1 MKCSIKKFLLLLTLL
16 AYGLGISLIGIL
28 LSNGVVIL
36 PLAEDSKE
44 FILIILSSIVAYDVA
59 VIAFVPGLAGQHLD
73 FLQQKFGFIKNNPPE
88 LIRNISQGI
97 QDILGFHVI
106 SLGLSLIGLLLYACI
121 LPDAIHSFVLVLFV
135 LFFIFRLH
143 EIYEFTRKQEELKD
157 SNLLNNQIS
166 KLIESFELAKENNRL
181 LD

>member
-1 MKCSIKKFLLLLTLL
+1 MCSIKKFLLFTLL
-16 AYGLGISLIGIL
+16 ALGISLIGIL
-28 LSNGVVIL
+28 LSNGAVTL
-36 PLAEDSKE
+36 PLGEDSKE
-44 FILIILSSIVAYDVA
+44 FILIILSSIVAYDIA

-73 FLQQKFGFIKNNPPE
+73 FLQQKFGFIKNNPPK
-88 LIRNISQGI
+88 LIRDISEEI
-97 QDILGFHVI
+97 KCILGFHTI
-106 SLGLSLIGLLLYACI
+106 SLGLSLLGLLVYACAR
-121 LPDAIHSFVLVLFV
+121 PYEIHSVVLVLFV